1 MFHGENKFCTIFSA
15 IAGAGH
21 RNTPSLTGRPTMKEA
36 VIGIDI
42 GGTYTKYGIIDRDG
56 NCMADSFTTT
66 CIHAEF
72 DDYLE
77 DLHVAIGKTLEQV
90 SGTVEIVGVGI
101 GAPNGNYYTGSIENA
116 VNLTWRGVVPVVEK
130 MKKYH
135 PGRTVVMTND
145 ANAAA
150 IGEMVFGGARG
161 MKDFC
166 VITLG
171 TGLGSGLVVAG
182 NLVYGH
188 DGFAGELGHVNVFLN
203 GRTCACGRK
212 GCLETYA
219 SASGIRR
226 TVYWLLSERL
236 EESELRTVSFMDLT
250 ARMIC
255 DAALRGDL
263 IAREAFEYT
272 GWVLG
277 NKLADTVAHNSP
289 EAIFLLGGLANAR
302 ELIIE
307 PTRRHMEEA
316 LLPFYRNKV
325 SIRLSDLPDMNAGVL
340 GAGALA
346 WNEIET
352 RKNK

>member
-1 MFHGENKFCTIFSA
+1 
-15 IAGAGH
+15 
-21 RNTPSLTGRPTMKEA
+21 MKEA

-42 GGTYTKYGIIDRDG
+42 GGTYTKYGIIDREG

-66 CIHAEF
+66 CVHHEF
-72 DDYLE
+72 DDYLA
-77 DLHVAIGKTLEQV
+77 DLHEAIGKALSQLEDA
-90 SGTVEIVGVGI
+90 VEIVGVGI
-101 GAPNGNYYTGSIENA
+101 GAPNGNYYTGCIENA

-135 PGRTVVMTND
+135 PGRLVVMTND

-150 IGEMVFGGARG
+150 IGEMVFGGAKNL
-161 MKDFC
+161 KDFC

-171 TGLGSGLVVAG
+171 TGLGSGLVVG
-182 NLVYGH
+182 GSLVYGH
-188 DGFAGELGHVNVFLN
+188 DGFAGELGHIIAVPE
-203 GRTCACGRK
+203 GRMCACGRK

-226 TVYWLLSERL
+226 TVYALLAERIDD
-236 EESELRTVSFMDLT
+236 SELRRICFSELT
-250 ARMIC
+250 ARMIS
-255 DAALRGDL
+255 DAAHRGDP
-263 IAREAFEYT
+263 IACEAFEYT
-272 GWVLG
+272 GRILG
-277 NKLADTVAHNSP
+277 SKLADTVAHNSP

-307 PTRRHMEEA
+307 PTKRHMEAA
-316 LLPFYRNKV
+316 LLSIYRDKV

-346 WNEIET
+346 WYEWE
-352 RKNK
+352 KSHPQ